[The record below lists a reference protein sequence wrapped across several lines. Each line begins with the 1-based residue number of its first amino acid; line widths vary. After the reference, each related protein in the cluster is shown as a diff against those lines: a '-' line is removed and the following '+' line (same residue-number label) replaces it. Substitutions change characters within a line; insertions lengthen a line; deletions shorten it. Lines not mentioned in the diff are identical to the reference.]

1 MRNRN
6 SGNQWVFRSVG
17 LLIRVNMFRFVAPAI
32 GVSDFPQIRF
42 MRVIQTTKVLAF
54 LTLYGAMLGQAF
66 SQEKAPELLTAYLP
80 ADKVVKG
87 NIIAVLPPEGI
98 KEYVDKVK
106 VASEAN
112 PEWYADFAGNAKPG
126 VPLPFH
132 ENLGLTKEE
141 YQKYRQLWSERTHKI
156 IQPIELRLE
165 ALGGSWMIRFAAK
178 DVDLTL
184 LRYNAK
190 NDVFDG
196 VGGKMGR
203 IEDIEADPE
212 TILGAWTGQ
221 EWKFQKENLLGR
233 TKENFAIG
241 KEKDGKHGLII
252 YRLQNTNRKGKFLA
266 YENLLIRFPIEAAK

>member
-1 MRNRN
+1 M
-6 SGNQWVFRSVG
+6 GNQRVFRGVG
-17 LLIRVNMFRFVAPAI
+17 LLVKLNMLRFGSPAI
-32 GVSDFPQIRF
+32 GASDFPQIRF

-54 LTLYGAMLGQAF
+54 LTLYGAILGQAF
-66 SQEKAPELLTAYLP
+66 SQEKAPELLAAYLP

-98 KEYVDKVK
+98 KEYVDKV
-106 VASEAN
+106 AAAAEAD

-132 ENLGLTKEE
+132 ENLGLTKEQ

-190 NDVFDG
+190 DDVFDG
-196 VGGKMGR
+196 IGGKMGR
-203 IEDIEADPE
+203 IEDVEADPE
-212 TILGAWTGQ
+212 TMLGAWTGQ

-233 TKENFAIG
+233 TRENFAIG
-241 KEKDGKHGLII
+241 KEKDGKHGLIL
-252 YRLQNTNRKGKFLA
+252 YRLQNINRKGKFLA

>member
-6 SGNQWVFRSVG
+6 SGNQRLSQSVG
-17 LLIRVNMFRFVAPAI
+17 LLTGANVLRFGVPAI
-32 GVSDFPQIRF
+32 GLLDFLQKRF

-54 LTLYGAMLGQAF
+54 LTLFGAMLGQAF
-66 SQEKAPELLTAYLP
+66 SQERAPELLTAYLP

-87 NIIAVLPPEGI
+87 NIIAVLPPEEI
-98 KEYVDKVK
+98 KEYVDLVN
-106 VASEAN
+106 AAAEEN

-132 ENLGLTKEE
+132 ENLGLTKEQ
-141 YQKYRQLWSERTHKI
+141 YQKYRELWRKRIHKI

-184 LRYNAK
+184 LRYNTK
-190 NDVFDG
+190 DDVFDG
-196 VGGKMGR
+196 IGGKMER
-203 IEDIEADPE
+203 IKDIEADPE

-241 KEKDGKHGLII
+241 KEKDGKHGLMV
-252 YRLQNTNRKGKFLA
+252 YRLQNINRKGEFLA
-266 YENLLIRFPIEAAK
+266 YETLLIRFPIEAAK

>member
-1 MRNRN
+1 M
-6 SGNQWVFRSVG
+6 G
-17 LLIRVNMFRFVAPAI
+17 LLMKLNMLRFGAPAI
-32 GVSDFPQIRF
+32 GVLDFPQIRF
-42 MRVIQTTKVLAF
+42 MRVIQITKVLAF
-54 LTLYGAMLGQAF
+54 LTLFGAMLGQAF
-66 SQEKAPELLTAYLP
+66 SQEKPPELLTAYLP

-190 NDVFDG
+190 DDVFDG

-203 IEDIEADPE
+203 IKDIEADPE

-266 YENLLIRFPIEAAK
+266 YENLLIRFPIEAVK